1 MTDDEKKKEQDDE
14 VIWSSLMHQLSNLAR
29 FCDPP
34 IPIGFVIFLDIA
46 ICGFMA
52 AAIGWFTALIFTEG
66 RTGSDRITWLV
77 IGYFFATV
85 IVFILALNRI
95 YNHMSR
101 IKLSGRDYQHVE
113 SKGDRGVSIFFSFSG
128 SMAEIIACMMFTYSI
143 VAISDNKVERQAAE
157 MTIQEINK
165 VTAHK
170 DSLANIQTI
179 YYRSLDFDKD
189 TTNDAWARRMLEK
202 VETER
207 AIARAIEDSIR
218 QALTPLVSDTAT
230 VLAAAHGTVLFKDI
244 TNEKKPENWKYKMSL
259 ALLSA
264 LIGLITGLGN
274 SLCNKIIGRWKAF
287 KNIELVYNTVNKV
300 RQGVED
306 GLPNKFSRFIRTFGS
321 VYGGKKSQSQGE
333 GGTKF
338 NWESEAIQ
346 EKLGYILANY
356 REYNGTET
364 LEQIGGKE
372 LFNCGKSYLSQL
384 ITAAIDAGQ
393 LPPKTK

>member
-1 MTDDEKKKEQDDE
+1 MTDDEKKKEQDDD
-14 VIWSSLMHQLSNLAR
+14 VIWSSLIHQLSNLAR

-66 RTGSDRITWLV
+66 RMGNDRITWLV
-77 IGYFFATV
+77 IGYFFAAV

-113 SKGDRGVSIFFSFSG
+113 SKGDRGVSIFFSFTG

-143 VAISDNKVERQAAE
+143 VAISDNKIERQAAD
-157 MTIQEINK
+157 MTLQEINK
-165 VTAHK
+165 VTAYK
-170 DSLANIQTI
+170 DSLAEKQTT
-179 YYRSLDFDKD
+179 YYRWLDADGD
-189 TTNDAWARRMLEK
+189 TTNDAWARKMLEK

-218 QALTPLVSDTAT
+218 QALTPVVSDTST
-230 VLAAAHGTVLFKDI
+230 VLAASTGTILLKDI
-244 TNEKKPENWKYKMSL
+244 TKEKKPENWKYKMSL

-321 VYGGKKSQSQGE
+321 VYGGKKSQSQRE

-338 NWESEAIQ
+338 NWESEAVK
-346 EKLGYILANY
+346 EKLGYIKANY
-356 REYNGTET
+356 REYGGNET
-364 LEQIGGKE
+364 LEQIGQI
-372 LFNCGKSYLSQL
+372 FDCGKSYLSQL
-384 ITAAIDAGQ
+384 VNAAIDAGQ
-393 LPPKTK
+393 LPPKKK